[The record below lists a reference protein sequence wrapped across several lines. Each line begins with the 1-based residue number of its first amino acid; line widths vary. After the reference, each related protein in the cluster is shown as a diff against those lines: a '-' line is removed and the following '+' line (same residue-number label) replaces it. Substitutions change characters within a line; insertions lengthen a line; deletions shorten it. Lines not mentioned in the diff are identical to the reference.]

1 MKKSNQHEIN
11 VFSCLIA
18 TLGHIWCLLP
28 FPPPLQLHL
37 FDYLTVV
44 EVNDA
49 VGIGSIVLRV
59 GHHDDGRA
67 LLVEVGEELHT
78 FLAIL

>member
-1 MKKSNQHEIN
+1 MF
-11 VFSCLIA
+11 VAL
-18 TLGHIWCLLP
+18 
-28 FPPPLQLHL
+28 PPPLQLHL